1 MVTIDYLLI
10 AVFVLSAALG
20 IYRGFV
26 KEALSLLGWVI
37 AVWAAWRY
45 GARVADWGFD
55 FSDNPMAR
63 VWVARVII
71 LVVVL
76 FASGVV
82 SAIVSF
88 LMGKTGL
95 DGTDRVIGM
104 IFGLGRGLVLAA
116 VVINVLQYAGF
127 EADPWWEESRLI
139 TYIMPVADSLRDIAD
154 DGMEMLREGINRSE
168 PPLVGLKG

>member
-20 IYRGFV
+20 IYRGFI
-26 KEALSLLGWVI
+26 KEALSLVGWVV
-37 AVWAAWRY
+37 AVWAAWRF
-45 GARVADWGFD
+45 GTNVAELGPE
-55 FSDNPMAR
+55 FSDDPMVR
-63 VWVARVII
+63 VWVARVVI
-71 LVVVL
+71 LVVAL

-104 IFGLGRGLVLAA
+104 IFGLGRGLVLVAI
-116 VVINVLQYAGF
+116 VINVLQFAGF
-127 EADPWWEESRLI
+127 EADPWWDESRLI
-139 TYIMPVADSLRDIAD
+139 TYIMPIADSLRDIAD
-154 DGMEMLREGINRSE
+154 DSMDMLREGTSRSE
-168 PPLVGLKG
+168 HEWVSFKG

>member
-26 KEALSLLGWVI
+26 KEALSLLGWII

-45 GARVADWGFD
+45 GARVGDWGSD
-55 FSDNPMAR
+55 FSNDPMAR

-95 DGTDRVIGM
+95 D
-104 IFGLGRGLVLAA
+104 
-116 VVINVLQYAGF
+116 
-127 EADPWWEESRLI
+127 
-139 TYIMPVADSLRDIAD
+139 
-154 DGMEMLREGINRSE
+154 
-168 PPLVGLKG
+168 

>member
-26 KEALSLLGWVI
+26 KEALSLLGWII

-45 GARVADWGFD
+45 GARVADWGSD

-76 FASGVV
+76 FAGGVV

-95 DGTDRVIGM
+95 DGTDRVVGM

-116 VVINVLQYAGF
+116 IVINVLQYAGF

-139 TYIMPVADSLRDIAD
+139 TYIMPVAHILRDLAD
-154 DGMEMLREGINRSE
+154 DGMDRLRERINRFE
-168 PPLVGLKG
+168 PPLVSLKG

>member
-26 KEALSLLGWVI
+26 KEALSLLGWII

-45 GARVADWGFD
+45 GARVADWGSD
-55 FSDNPMAR
+55 FGDNPMAR

-154 DGMEMLREGINRSE
+154 DGMDMLREGINRSE
-168 PPLVGLKG
+168 PPSVSLKG

>member
-45 GARVADWGFD
+45 GARVADWGSD

-76 FASGVV
+76 FASGVI